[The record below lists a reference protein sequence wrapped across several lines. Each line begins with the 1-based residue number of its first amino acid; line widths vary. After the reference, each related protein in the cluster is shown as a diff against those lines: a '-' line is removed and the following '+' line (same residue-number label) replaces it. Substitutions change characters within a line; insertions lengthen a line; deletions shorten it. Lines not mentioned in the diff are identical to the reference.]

1 MIVSVSGLSAGVMGT
16 MMAKYMG
23 GGKKS
28 PAERLRDKLIE
39 KGFDAFIYESP
50 LDALAKRAAAGEKV
64 DINMYFAGK
73 TPIKDFVENQDL
85 IITLVDIAGGFQPVA
100 SA

>member
-1 MIVSVSGLSAGVMGT
+1 MIPSRYKRIMIVSVSGLSAGVMGT

-39 KGFDAFIYESP
+39 KGFEAFI
-50 LDALAKRAAAGEKV
+50 
-64 DINMYFAGK
+64 
-73 TPIKDFVENQDL
+73 
-85 IITLVDIAGGFQPVA
+85 
-100 SA
+100 

>member
-1 MIVSVSGLSAGVMGT
+1 MILSRYKRIMIVSVSGLSAGVMGT

-39 KGFDAFIYESP
+39 KGFDAFIHDSP
-50 LDALAKRAAAGEKV
+50 LLDALAARGSREKRV
-64 DINMYFAGK
+64 DINMYSLPERRRSRSSSR
-73 TPIKDFVENQDL
+73 TRI
-85 IITLVDIAGGFQPVA
+85 
-100 SA
+100 

>member
-1 MIVSVSGLSAGVMGT
+1 
-16 MMAKYMG
+16 MAKYMD

-50 LDALAKRAAAGEKV
+50 LDALAKRAAVGEKV

-73 TPIKDFVENQDL
+73 TPIKDFVENQDSDRSHWW
-85 IITLVDIAGGFQPVA
+85 TLQAVSSRWQDRA

>member
-1 MIVSVSGLSAGVMGT
+1 MIPSRYKRIMIVSVSGLSAGVMGT

-64 DINMYFAGK
+64 NEAS
-73 TPIKDFVENQDL
+73 VAVS
-85 IITLVDIAGGFQPVA
+85 LVDANGNLFIARA
-100 SA
+100 

>member
-1 MIVSVSGLSAGVMGT
+1 
-16 MMAKYMG
+16 MAKYMG

-50 LDALAKRAAAGEKV
+50 LDALASALRQEKKWTS
-64 DINMYFAGK
+64 IC
-73 TPIKDFVENQDL
+73 TLPERRRSRSFVEKQDL
-85 IITLVDIAGGFQPVA
+85 IITLGGHCRRFPAGGKTGLWHEQGRRRDPVVR
-100 SA
+100 S